1 MGKLTT
7 HVLDT
12 AHGRAGAGM
21 RVRLVRLDASGA
33 STPSIVDF
41 ITNADGRADAPLLE
55 GAALQ
60 AGIYELHFNVGDYFA
75 ALGVELP
82 NPRFLDIVTLRVG
95 ISDAASHYHV
105 PLLCS
110 PWSYSTYRGS

>member
-21 RVRLVRLDASGA
+21 RVRLSRIEDNVRIEHVAF
-33 STPSIVDF
+33 V
-41 ITNADGRADAPLLE
+41 TNADGRCDAPLLE
-55 GAALQ
+55 GDALLP
-60 AGIYELHFNVGDYFA
+60 GIYELDFAVGDYFA
-75 ALGVELP
+75 DLGVDLP
-82 NPRFLDIVTLRVG
+82 TPRFLDIVTLRVG
-95 ISDAASHYHV
+95 ISDAAAHYHV

>member
-12 AHGRAGAGM
+12 VSGIPARGM
-21 RVRLVRLDASGA
+21 RIRLFHAGSLLKEIR
-33 STPSIVDF
+33 
-41 ITNADGRADAPLLE
+41 TNADGRCDTALVEADDRL
-55 GAALQ
+55 
-60 AGIYELHFNVGDYFA
+60 AGIYELIFSVREYFEA
-75 ALGVELP
+75 QGIESP
-82 NPRFLDIVTLRVG
+82 FLDEIPIRFEMADGLN
-95 ISDAASHYHV
+95 YHV